1 MGTSR
6 WKPLPDDVMGAAR
19 ELAVQLRRL
28 VDDEGLTLRQL
39 AADDNVPH
47 NVTMLRRFFSGRVLP
62 PRQLVE
68 VIADRCGGNREQ
80 LLSTLDRA
88 VVATDA
94 GLPWAAEAAP
104 RPRRSLRDRPAF
116 VIGILAG
123 LFVGTN
129 ALTAAVIVR
138 LSDRP
143 ASASAGAGSRSAPP
157 IRQPSSKPT
166 SSRAHTPTATPAPSS
181 IKRPSRGY
189 RAAPQDTSGNMIR
202 NGTFTG
208 TVESWWPVSDVRI
221 KADANRLRS
230 DVAGGSTQPWDRI
243 VSPAGFPLQS
253 GRTYTLTFDAAAD
266 ADISDRVTV
275 ELDYP
280 PYTEAISRRIDLTT
294 SMLRFSYR
302 FTTRLT
308 TEQAALNF
316 ELGGHTGDHTIW
328 LDNVTL
334 VPS

>member
-6 WKPLPDDVMGAAR
+6 WKPLPADVMGAAR
-19 ELAVQLRRL
+19 ELAVQLRLL
-28 VDDEGLTLRQL
+28 VDGEGLSLRQL

-47 NVTMLRRFFSGRVLP
+47 SVTMLRRFFSGRVLP
-62 PRQLVE
+62 PRRLVE

-88 VVATDA
+88 VVARDA
-94 GLPWAAEAAP
+94 GLPWAAEPAP
-104 RPRRSLRDRPAF
+104 RPRRSLRDRPAL
-116 VIGILAG
+116 VIAVFAG
-123 LFVGTN
+123 LVVGTN

-143 ASASAGAGSRSAPP
+143 ASASAGVDTRSAPP
-157 IRQPSSKPT
+157 IPQPSS
-166 SSRAHTPTATPAPSS
+166 SRAPAPNPTAVPTPSS

-189 RAAPQDTSGNMIR
+189 QAAPRDTSSNLIR
-202 NGTFTG
+202 NGAFTG

-230 DVAGGSTQPWDRI
+230 DVAGGSSQPWDRI
-243 VSPAGFPLQS
+243 VSPASFPLQS
-253 GRTYTLTFDAAAD
+253 GRIYTLTFDASAD
-266 ADISDRVTV
+266 ADISDRVTIQ
-275 ELDYP
+275 LDYQ
-280 PYTEAISRRIDLTT
+280 PYTEAIGRRIDLTT

-302 FTTRLT
+302 FTANLT
-308 TEQAALNF
+308 TQQAALNF
-316 ELGGHTGDHTIW
+316 ELGGNTSDHTIW